1 MFYVQLTQR
10 INRGI
15 FYVQLTQSWVIT
27 MLITTYRINSKTRKN
42 NEAAAAAASN
52 SHSMKHTA
60 GRRGELVTQA

>member
-1 MFYVQLTQR
+1 MFYMQLTQR

-42 NEAAAAAASN
+42 NEAATTSN

>member
-1 MFYVQLTQR
+1 MQLTQR

-42 NEAAAAAASN
+42 NEATTTTIN
-52 SHSMKHTA
+52 SHSMKRTA

>member
-1 MFYVQLTQR
+1 MQLTQR

-42 NEAAAAAASN
+42 NEVTTTTASN

>member
-1 MFYVQLTQR
+1 
-10 INRGI
+10 
-15 FYVQLTQSWVIT
+15 

-42 NEAAAAAASN
+42 NEATTTTASN

>member
-1 MFYVQLTQR
+1 VQLTQR

-42 NEAAAAAASN
+42 NEATTTSN

>member
-1 MFYVQLTQR
+1 VQLTQR

-42 NEAAAAAASN
+42 NEAATTIT

>member
-1 MFYVQLTQR
+1 MQLTQR

-42 NEAAAAAASN
+42 NEATTTN

>member
-1 MFYVQLTQR
+1 MQLTQR

-15 FYVQLTQSWVIT
+15 FYVQLTESWVIT

-42 NEAAAAAASN
+42 NEATTTTN

>member
-1 MFYVQLTQR
+1 MQLTQR

-27 MLITTYRINSKTRKN
+27 TLITTYRINSNTRKN
-42 NEAAAAAASN
+42 NEATTATTSN

-60 GRRGELVTQA
+60 DRREELVTQA

>member
-1 MFYVQLTQR
+1 MQLTQR

-27 MLITTYRINSKTRKN
+27 TLITTYRINSNTRKN
-42 NEAAAAAASN
+42 NEATTATTTSN

-60 GRRGELVTQA
+60 DRREELVTQA

>member
-1 MFYVQLTQR
+1 VQLTQR

-15 FYVQLTQSWVIT
+15 FYMQLTQLWVIT

-42 NEAAAAAASN
+42 NEATITTTASN

>member
-1 MFYVQLTQR
+1 MQLTQR
-10 INRGI
+10 INRGL
-15 FYVQLTQSWVIT
+15 FYLQLTQSWVIT

-42 NEAAAAAASN
+42 NEATTTTTTASN